1 MTSWHLPHCSPGW
14 PPLCSL
20 RRCRCWAG
28 HPRGA
33 KERVAPPRPRDAVPS
48 VWSPPPTLRTVTR
61 CSPAARLPVPHW
73 VALAVTLVPMGI
85 APSALKAP
93 RVRPPPHP
101 RAATQPRACAR
112 LLGPPRRGGRDEA
125 TGSPPRTDSSAS
137 DRRVLG
143 GGARVSILT
152 FCRGFLPRL
161 GAMAPSS
168 HSQWSQH
175 ASEVASGSAT
185 DSGSWCRRRALH
197 P

>member
-1 MTSWHLPHCSPGW
+1 MLIAPLPLLGWASAGRQRTCCPSSPSG
-14 PPLCSL
+14 
-20 RRCRCWAG
+20 RRAIG
-28 HPRGA
+28 V
-33 KERVAPPRPRDAVPS
+33 ES
-48 VWSPPPTLRTVTR
+48 PTLRTVTR

-93 RVRPPPHP
+93 RARPPPHP

-125 TGSPPRTDSSAS
+125 TGFPPRTDSSAS